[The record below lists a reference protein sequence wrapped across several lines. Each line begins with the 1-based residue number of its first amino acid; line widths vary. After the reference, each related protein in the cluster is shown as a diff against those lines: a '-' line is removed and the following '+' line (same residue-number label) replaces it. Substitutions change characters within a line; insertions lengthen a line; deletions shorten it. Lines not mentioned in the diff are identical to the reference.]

1 MLARASLWSTIDCTA
16 DCAVISMRSSRT
28 FCVMLRRSADLSD
41 IPRPQTYETVDRQ
54 ELDPFEQG
62 CSLISVSFAE
72 DPNVY
77 YAVGSAHVVA
87 DEPEPTKV
95 QLPNQFPRSAVEL
108 GCCLGHWRAS
118 MYPQSSI
125 ADVVKRPN
133 LC

>member
-1 MLARASLWSTIDCTA
+1 M
-16 DCAVISMRSSRT
+16 
-28 FCVMLRRSADLSD
+28 
-41 IPRPQTYETVDRQ
+41 DRQ

-62 CSLISVSFAE
+62 CSLISVSFAD

-95 QLPNQFPRSAVEL
+95 LLPGLLAGTNHSCV
-108 GCCLGHWRAS
+108 
-118 MYPQSSI
+118 I
-125 ADVVKRPN
+125 